1 LDEIIDDVDASPV
14 RERSVQNRLASDL
27 PFFLKRNLTARGTEV
42 HLEGVGRIDIL
53 AENDNGDLVVIELKV
68 VTPTRDVVAQIL
80 SYMGALAK
88 QYPTKRIE
96 GLIIAPDF
104 DIPTISAASTS
115 SAITLLRLMIS
126 WEPKIVKVDGTDLDS
141 HLAQDSSPSSWQW
154 RLMLPQFMVTSP
166 DGNTCSVLEKDI
178 VPAQGIRIASAVVPF
193 WKIDILGDGYQA
205 KLFRDKWKV
214 PSRNP

>member
-1 LDEIIDDVDASPV
+1 MDEAIDDKDTSPV
-14 RERSVQNRLASDL
+14 RERYVQHRLASDL
-27 PFFLKRNLTARGTEV
+27 RFYLKRDLTVRGTEV

-53 AENDNGDLVVIELKV
+53 AENDKGDLVVIELKV

-88 QYPTKRIE
+88 QFPSKRIE

-115 SAITLLRLMIS
+115 SAISLLRLMIN
-126 WEPKIVKVDGTDLDS
+126 WEPKIVKVDGTDLES
-141 HLAQDSSPSSWQW
+141 NLGQEANPSSWQW
-154 RLMLPQFMVTSP
+154 KLLLPQLTITSP
-166 DGNTCSVLEKDI
+166 EGNTFSVLERDI
-178 VPAQGIRIASAVVPF
+178 VPAQGINIASAVLPF
-193 WKIDILGDGYQA
+193 WKISILGDGYQA

-214 PSRNP
+214 PSPKS

>member
-14 RERSVQNRLASDL
+14 RERSVQNRLASNL
-27 PFFLKRNLTARGTEV
+27 SFFLKRNLTVRGTEV

-53 AENDNGDLVVIELKV
+53 AENDKGDLVVIELKV

-88 QYPTKRIE
+88 QYPFKQIE
-96 GLIIAPDF
+96 GLIVAPDF

-115 SAITLLRLMIS
+115 SAISLLRLMIS
-126 WEPKIVKVDGTDLDS
+126 WEPKIVKMDGTDLGSD
-141 HLAQDSSPSSWQW
+141 LTQDSSPSSWQW
-154 RLMLPQFMVTSP
+154 KLLLPQLMVTSP
-166 DGNTCSVLEKDI
+166 DGNTCSILEQDI
-178 VPAQGIRIASAVVPF
+178 VPAQGIRIASSVIPF
-193 WKIDILGDGYQA
+193 WKINILGDGYQA

>member
-1 LDEIIDDVDASPV
+1 MDEIIDDVDTSPV

-27 PFFLKRNLTARGTEV
+27 SFFLKRNLTVRGTEV
-42 HLEGVGRIDIL
+42 HLEGVGRLDIL
-53 AENDNGDLVVIELKV
+53 AENDKGDLVVIELKV

-88 QYPTKRIE
+88 QYPSKRIE

-115 SAITLLRLMIS
+115 SAISLLRLVVS
-126 WEPKIVKVDGTDLDS
+126 WEAKIVKLDGTDLESD
-141 HLAQDSSPSSWQW
+141 LAQKSSQSSWQW
-154 RLMLPQFMVTSP
+154 TLLLPQFMVTSP

-178 VPAQGIRIASAVVPF
+178 VPAQGIRIASAVIPF